1 MDRVRR
7 AGQAVLLVFAL
18 VSFAALRPGG
28 SPGGALADPAA
39 AVAWPTSTLA
49 VSEVQTGGASASDE
63 FAEISN
69 AGAVAVDLTGLELV
83 YATSTGS
90 TVTRKASWTAA
101 TILEPGR
108 HRLVAN
114 VSGVH
119 AGIADA
125 TYSGGF
131 AATGGAIVL
140 RPIGGEPID
149 AIGWGDAS
157 NAFVEGTAVAAPAA
171 GSSVERLPGG
181 LLGNGTDTN
190 VNSADF
196 VVRAA
201 PSPQNLA
208 SPPTPPVGP
217 TPTVA
222 PTPVPTPSPVPTVVP
237 TQSPTPIPTIEPTPT
252 PTPTPAPTPTP
263 TPTPAPTPTPT
274 PVPTATPTPTP
285 TPTPEPTPVPT
296 PVPTPAPTPTPVP
309 TPNPILSI
317 ADARALPDGAGA
329 TLRGTLTT
337 ALGAIESGR
346 IGFVQDG
353 SAGIAIRLDAALA
366 TALEAGTVVELQGTL
381 SSYFSLRVLNA
392 PSAAIVVGETSALPF
407 PLAATTGEAAE
418 PFEGLRLMVSG
429 TVTSAPSALADGLGV
444 TIDDGSGPLRLVIAD
459 AALAGATVATGDVV
473 TTTGPLG
480 QRDSSGTGLAGYRLH
495 ATLPGEFTV
504 MPEPTPTPPPSP
516 TPTPDPTSTPAPS
529 QTPIPTPAPSAS
541 PTASP
546 SPSPQPSPSQSIADA
561 RRRPVGTV
569 VSVRGVVIAESGRR
583 GTPSVLAIA
592 DGTGGIAVKV
602 PDGIAAPSRG
612 TTVAVTGQLHDPYG
626 QLELRPTSA
635 GFATA
640 GQGALPAAVTVD
652 SSSLGEATEGSLVR
666 VVGTV
671 AGRPT
676 KATSGDIT
684 FFVDGLSGQVRIVA
698 DGSSGLTVDSVAV
711 GAEYEITGV
720 AGQRATRK
728 GALDGYRVWPRDA
741 RDLVLRSGAPTP
753 TPARSG
759 SPQPTPGSTE
769 AGVASIADAI
779 RRGEGDVVIE
789 GLVTAPA
796 DLLDSTGRRI
806 VVEDRTAGLE
816 ILLPTDGAVPP
827 VGARIRVAGEMG
839 RAYDAP
845 RLRAEG
851 VTVLAIGARP
861 LPVTLSAPP
870 TAAHEWRLVVV
881 SGSVT
886 DVPKLGDR
894 WRAELAV
901 GGDSGVI
908 NGLAG
913 ARIAAATVGEG
924 RRATVIGIVRRP
936 YPGASD
942 RRWSVVPRG
951 PADVVMAGGGSGP
964 AGSDGSDGGPSGPGG
979 AGKDSGA
986 VSGDQSVPDVDLVA
1000 LADHVGATVR
1010 VGGLVTELVPDGFLL
1025 DDGTAIGRIQLTGEA
1040 AEYLPLV
1047 EPGDALNATGV
1058 VTKEGEELRVVV
1070 SDAAGLA
1077 RVGDPTA
1084 EAASIG
1090 AVGAEPNAAASP
1102 GSTRIAGGL
1111 LGAIEP
1117 GAAGVAGVVLLS
1129 ALSLAVT
1136 ALRRRR
1142 TRRLLA
1148 ARVTA
1153 RLARVT
1159 APPAA

>member
-7 AGQAVLLVFAL
+7 AGQAVLLLFAL

-39 AVAWPTSTLA
+39 AVAWPTSTLV

-69 AGAVAVDLTGLELV
+69 GGAVAVDLTGLELV

-90 TVTRKASWTAA
+90 TVTRKASWTTA

-108 HRLVAN
+108 HLLVAN
-114 VSGVH
+114 GSGVH

-157 NAFVEGTAVAAPAA
+157 NSFVEGTAVAAPAA

-217 TPTVA
+217 TPTPTVA
-222 PTPVPTPSPVPTVVP
+222 PTPIATPTPAPTVV
-237 TQSPTPIPTIEPTPT
+237 PTPIPTIEPTPT
-252 PTPTPAPTPTP
+252 PTPTPTPM
-263 TPTPAPTPTPT
+263 PTPASTPTPT
-274 PVPTATPTPTP
+274 PVPTATPTHT
-285 TPTPEPTPVPT
+285 PTPVPT
-296 PVPTPAPTPTPVP
+296 PVPTPSPTPAPTPTPIPTPSPTLTP

-329 TLRGTLTT
+329 TIRGTLTT

-366 TALEAGTVVELQGTL
+366 TALQAGTVVEVHGTL
-381 SSYFSLRVLNA
+381 SSYFSLRVL
-392 PSAAIVVGETSALPF
+392 SAASTAIVAEGTSALPL

-444 TIDDGSGPLRLVIAD
+444 TIDDGSGPLRLVVAD
-459 AALAGATVATGDVV
+459 AALAGATVSTGDVV

-495 ATLPGEFTV
+495 ATLAGEFSVT
-504 MPEPTPTPPPSP
+504 PEPTPTPEPSL
-516 TPTPDPTSTPAPS
+516 TPTPTSTPGPS
-529 QTPIPTPAPSAS
+529 QTPAPTSTPSAA

-569 VSVRGVVIAESGRR
+569 VSVRGVVIAEGGRL
-583 GTPSVLAIA
+583 GTPSVIAIA
-592 DGTGGIAVKV
+592 DSSGGIAVKL
-602 PDGIAAPSRG
+602 PDGTAAPSRG

-635 GFATA
+635 GFTTA
-640 GQGALPAAVTVD
+640 GQGALPAPALVD
-652 SSSLGEATEGSLVR
+652 APSLGEATEGSLVR

-671 AGRPT
+671 DGRPT

-684 FFVDGLSGQVRIVA
+684 FFVDSPYGQVRIVA

-728 GALDGYRVWPRDA
+728 GALDGYRVWTRDA
-741 RDLVLRSGAPTP
+741 RDLVLRSGASTP

-759 SPQPTPGSTE
+759 SPQPTPGSTA
-769 AGVASIADAI
+769 AGVTSIADAI

-845 RLRAEG
+845 RLRAES

-886 DVPKLGDR
+886 DVHKLGDR
-894 WRAELAV
+894 WRAELAL
-901 GGDSGVI
+901 GGDSVVI

-913 ARIAAATVGEG
+913 ARIAAATVVEG

-951 PADVVMAGGGSGP
+951 PSDVVIAGGGSGP
-964 AGSDGSDGGPSGPGG
+964 AGSDGNGGDATGPGG
-979 AGKDSGA
+979 AGNGSEA
-986 VSGDQSVPDVDLVA
+986 VSGDESVPDVDLVA

-1010 VGGLVTELVPDGFLL
+1010 VGGLVTGLVPDGFLL

-1058 VTKEGEELRVVV
+1058 VTKEGDELRVVV
-1070 SDAAGLA
+1070 SEAAGLA

-1084 EAASIG
+1084 DAAALG
-1090 AVGAEPNAAASP
+1090 ATTAERGRAAASP
-1102 GSTRIAGGL
+1102 ASTRIAGGL
-1111 LGAIEP
+1111 LGTIEP
-1117 GAAGVAGVVLLS
+1117 GAAGVAGVVVLS

-1136 ALRRRR
+1136 VLRRRR

-1153 RLARVT
+1153 RLARVA
-1159 APPAA
+1159 APPPA